1 MNDYQKKKYNYILNL
16 KRLVREV
23 REGEL
28 ETSTFDYNFK
38 QLVANNELARKDFL
52 DIAHFIDKAYSIEKA
67 RIHGAGAVT
76 VALAGFGVCFA
87 NSEELRQVL
96 LSGVLG
102 VSLGCVSFM
111 TVEVIQD
118 IKASFKS
125 NALLSLIEATMKDRV
140 NITLAEAYF
149 DAYNK
154 DGADWICA
162 KTIVSN
168 ALDKEFVE
176 KLENRD
182 ASFNSL

>member
-1 MNDYQKKKYNYILNL
+1 MNDYQKKKYNYIINL
-16 KRLVREV
+16 KKLVREV

-28 ETSTFDYNFK
+28 ETSAFDYNFK

-52 DIAHFIDKAYSIEKA
+52 DIAHFIDKTYSLEKA
-67 RIHGAGAVT
+67 RIHGAGAVA
-76 VALAGFGVCFA
+76 VALAGFGVCCA
-87 NSEELRQVL
+87 NSEDLRQVL
-96 LSGVLG
+96 MSGVLG
-102 VSLGCVSFM
+102 TCLGCVSFM

-125 NALLSLIEATMKDRV
+125 NALLSLIEATMKDKV
-140 NITLAEAYF
+140 NITLAETYF

-154 DGADWICA
+154 NGADWICA

-176 KLENRD
+176 KLENRY